1 VESSSLGSLR
11 RTRRNVLAAGGL
23 LAGAAL
29 SQLGASKANA
39 GNGNG
44 NGNNGNGNGNGGGR
58 RGACFLRGTCLLTPG
73 GERNIEDLR
82 IGDLLTTLN
91 GEAKPIQWIGRRV
104 YKRSTGTG
112 YPDSVLPV
120 RVPRGALGPGEPRCD
135 LFISQHHA
143 LWVDGLLIQAI
154 DLIKGSSIGI
164 VSAAELSEIE
174 YLHVKLP
181 RHDVIF
187 AEGAPCETLLVHSGN
202 VDRFD
207 NFAEYLRRFGEDEA
221 EEAACAPIA
230 IKDGRDRLI
239 SRLRSAVS
247 PWFDCRNEFD
257 KARDRIEE
265 LAD

>member
-1 VESSSLGSLR
+1 Q
-11 RTRRNVLAAGGL
+11 NQGGN
-23 LAGAAL
+23 
-29 SQLGASKANA
+29 SQG
-39 GNGNG
+39 
-44 NGNNGNGNGNGGGR
+44 
-58 RGACFLRGTCLLTPG
+58 GACFLRGTCLLTPN
-73 GERNIEDLR
+73 GELNIEDLR

-104 YKRSTGTG
+104 YKRSIGTS
-112 YPDSVLPV
+112 YPESVLPV
-120 RVPRGALGPGEPRCD
+120 RIPREALGPGEPRCD

-202 VDRFD
+202 VERFD
-207 NFAEYLRRFGEDEA
+207 NFA
-221 EEAACAPIA
+221 
-230 IKDGRDRLI
+230 
-239 SRLRSAVS
+239 
-247 PWFDCRNEFD
+247 
-257 KARDRIEE
+257 
-265 LAD
+265 